1 MILRVFTHPACSEC
15 GPAVEMAWKL
25 SETHDDLKL
34 ETVKLE
40 NKKGLLKAQSV
51 GIKTIPTLIF
61 YEGQEELKRFVGLP
75 EKVQLENTY
84 QELSKSKL

>member
-61 YEGQEELKRFVGLP
+61 YKGQEEIKRFVGLP
-75 EKVQLENTY
+75 EKVHLENSY
-84 QELSKSKL
+84 QELSESKL

>member
-1 MILRVFTHPACSEC
+1 MTLRVFTHPACGEC
-15 GPAVEMAWKL
+15 GSAVEMAWKL

-40 NKKGLLKAQSV
+40 NKNGLLKAQSV

-61 YEGQEELKRFVGLP
+61 YKGEEELKRIIGLP
-75 EKVQLENTY
+75 EKVQLENSF
-84 QELSKSKL
+84 QKLSDSKQ

>member
-15 GPAVEMAWKL
+15 GPVVEMAWKL

-61 YEGQEELKRFVGLP
+61 YKGQEEIKRFVGLP
-75 EKVQLENTY
+75 EKVQLENSY
-84 QELSKSKL
+84 QELSESKL

>member
-1 MILRVFTHPACSEC
+1 MTLRVFTHPACSEC

-61 YEGQEELKRFVGLP
+61 YKGQEEIKRFVGLP
-75 EKVQLENTY
+75 EKVQLENSY
-84 QELSKSKL
+84 QELSESKL